1 MSSQRKRKLPRFVS
15 FSGVDGAGKSTQINL
30 LRARLQADGL
40 RVRVI
45 TFWDDVAVLTGL
57 REMTGHRIFKGD
69 KGVGTPEAPIS
80 RRDKN
85 VRSGFMTIVRLFLYI
100 ADAVSL
106 RHTMSRELASDADF
120 VICDRYAY
128 DELVNLTLHHWFIRA
143 YVRLVIKLVP
153 RPDISF
159 LLDADPIQARARKP
173 EYPLDF
179 LYICR
184 ESYLKL
190 SELAGGIVVIPPMP
204 VCDVE
209 RQIVEQLSLPELQD
223 TVGAAIAG
231 RDDLRV
237 SA

>member
-1 MSSQRKRKLPRFVS
+1 M
-15 FSGVDGAGKSTQINL
+15 
-30 LRARLQADGL
+30 
-40 RVRVI
+40 
-45 TFWDDVAVLTGL
+45 
-57 REMTGHRIFKGD
+57 
-69 KGVGTPEAPIS
+69 
-80 RRDKN
+80 
-85 VRSGFMTIVRLFLYI
+85 
-100 ADAVSL
+100 
-106 RHTMSRELASDADF
+106 
-120 VICDRYAY
+120 ICDRYAY

>member
-1 MSSQRKRKLPRFVS
+1 
-15 FSGVDGAGKSTQINL
+15 
-30 LRARLQADGL
+30 
-40 RVRVI
+40 
-45 TFWDDVAVLTGL
+45 
-57 REMTGHRIFKGD
+57 
-69 KGVGTPEAPIS
+69 
-80 RRDKN
+80 
-85 VRSGFMTIVRLFLYI
+85 
-100 ADAVSL
+100 
-106 RHTMSRELASDADF
+106 
-120 VICDRYAY
+120 VICDRCAY

-204 VCDVE
+204 VREVE
-209 RQIVEQLSLPELQD
+209 REIVEQLSLPELQD
-223 TVGAAIAG
+223 TVGAAITG

>member
-57 REMTGHRIFKGD
+57 RETTGHRIFKGD

-85 VRSGFMTIVRLFLYI
+85 VRSGFMTIVRLFLYL

-106 RHTMSRELASDADF
+106 RNTMNRELASDADF

-143 YVRLVIKLVP
+143 YVRLVMKLVP

-204 VCDVE
+204 VREVE
-209 RQIVEQLSLPELQD
+209 REIVEQLSLPELQD
-223 TVGAAIAG
+223 TVGAAITG